1 IDSFPGTPQD
11 INGEA
16 EVALDVEMA
25 LAMAPSANIRVYEMY
40 NSSPYY
46 DHLMTRIATQRLKE
60 GEGDERAA
68 LASLFKLWELL
79 REALKAHP
87 GCTEFAKLAIPFFN
101 QRLRPFTARWH
112 RRDLSGAFTDPAACR
127 EFRVELEQLR
137 QEILHFTGMLSEIAA
152 VEDLRPAL
160 MAD

>member
-1 IDSFPGTPQD
+1 MKIRDLFEKWGLKEEELTVPFGGATFAPRD
-11 INGEA
+11 A
-16 EVALDVEMA
+16 DRAAAWDLYVE
-25 LAMAPSANIRVYEMY
+25 
-40 NSSPYY
+40 
-46 DHLMTRIATQRLKE
+46 LMTRIATQRLKE
-60 GEGDERAA
+60 GEGDEQAA

-112 RRDLSGAFTDPAACR
+112 RRELAGAFADPATCKI
-127 EFRVELEQLR
+127 FRVELEQLR

-160 MAD
+160 MED

>member
-1 IDSFPGTPQD
+1 MKIRDLFEKWGLKEVELTVPFGGATFAPQD
-11 INGEA
+11 PDRA
-16 EVALDVEMA
+16 AAWDLYVE
-25 LAMAPSANIRVYEMY
+25 
-40 NSSPYY
+40 
-46 DHLMTRIATQRLKE
+46 LMTRIATQRLKE

-112 RRDLSGAFTDPAACR
+112 RRDLAGAFTDPAACR